1 MSKVQEISVALRFY
15 GDELDPEA
23 ISTLLGALPSRSAV
37 KGQRLPSAS
46 GRERVAKT
54 SYWHLQSDAVAP
66 DEEFEDH
73 VRRLFDRLTADEE
86 IWRDLGGRFTGDLF
100 VGLFLTDTNEGL
112 VISRQTLSAISARG
126 LEINLDI
133 YGPSD
138 N

>member
-1 MSKVQEISVALRFY
+1 MALRFY

-23 ISTLLGALPSRSAV
+23 ISTRLGALPSRSAV

-73 VRRLFDRLTADEE
+73 VRRLPASPGSGGKSTARAKNAMDH
-86 IWRDLGGRFTGDLF
+86 IF
-100 VGLFLTDTNEGL
+100 
-112 VISRQTLSAISARG
+112 ISASFYSG
-126 LEINLDI
+126 ACQADAVAALPPKSSCNEAPI
-133 YGPSD
+133 
-138 N
+138 